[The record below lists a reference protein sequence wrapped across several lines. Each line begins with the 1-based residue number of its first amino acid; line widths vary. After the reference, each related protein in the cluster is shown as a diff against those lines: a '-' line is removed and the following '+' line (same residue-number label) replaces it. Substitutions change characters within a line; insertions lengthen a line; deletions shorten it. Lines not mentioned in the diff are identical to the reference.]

1 MICEVG
7 IWVLKTALEQCK
19 VWRKYIPDFKM
30 SINMSYIQLRQPDIA
45 EKVPEVVEESGLHGS
60 VLTVEI
66 TESMQLM
73 DYPYLN
79 EIIDKWKL
87 YGIEISVD
95 DFGTG
100 YSSLRDSR
108 RWR

>member
-1 MICEVG
+1 
-7 IWVLKTALEQCK
+7 
-19 VWRKYIPDFKM
+19 M